1 MRAMDGFFDHIARF
15 GLTEPNVSD
24 FLAFGSLG
32 NGAKG
37 LGNLRAGL
45 AIFDGGDPSLVFV
58 DEAQIQTAA
67 KEQHKGTSRRGRLH
81 YARCVSVAPA
91 DLPAEWQACLLR

>member
-1 MRAMDGFFDHIARF
+1 VRAMDGFFDHIARF

-24 FLAFGSLG
+24 FFAFGSLG
-32 NGAKG
+32 HGAKG

-58 DEAQIQTAA
+58 DEAQTQTAA
-67 KEQHKGTSRRGRLH
+67 KEQHKGTSSKGSCIMLAVSLSRLLTCQPSGRR
-81 YARCVSVAPA
+81 
-91 DLPAEWQACLLR
+91 CLLR